1 MADIILQILQ
11 WAIPSGGIGAAI
23 VWLANR
29 NANSARNAKVVHD
42 TYKGMYEDISKVLLE
57 TQEKYEENTR
67 VVEGLRAENHKTRL
81 AINRLSR
88 AIEAIELCPHR
99 NSCPVSSELSLD
111 EDDDKRGR
119 GRSGKGQRR
128 AASGQDKD
136 IVEGSGA
143 SGAGSAEHS
152 A

>member
-29 NANSARNAKVVHD
+29 SANSARNAKVVHD

-67 VVEGLRAENHKTRL
+67 VVA
-81 AINRLSR
+81 
-88 AIEAIELCPHR
+88 C
-99 NSCPVSSELSLD
+99 
-111 EDDDKRGR
+111 
-119 GRSGKGQRR
+119 
-128 AASGQDKD
+128 
-136 IVEGSGA
+136 
-143 SGAGSAEHS
+143 
-152 A
+152 

>member
-1 MADIILQILQ
+1 MADILLQFIQ

-23 VWLANR
+23 VWFANR
-29 NANSARNAKVVHD
+29 KANNAKNAKIVHD

-57 TQEKYEENTR
+57 TQQKYEDNTK
-67 VVEGLRAENHKTRL
+67 VVEVLTAENHKTRL

-88 AIEAIELCPHR
+88 AIEAIKLCPHR

-111 EDDDKRGR
+111 EDDDSPGR
-119 GRSGKGQRR
+119 GGKGQRR
-128 AASGQDKD
+128 KQADHDKD
-136 IVEGSGA
+136 NMDGTGA
-143 SGAGSAEHS
+143 TRPSASNHS